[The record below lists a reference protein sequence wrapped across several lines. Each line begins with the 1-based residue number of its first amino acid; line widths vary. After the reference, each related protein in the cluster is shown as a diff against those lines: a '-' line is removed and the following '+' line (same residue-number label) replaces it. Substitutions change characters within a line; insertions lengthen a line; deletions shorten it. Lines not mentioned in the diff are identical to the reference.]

1 MDNAVGAFKNT
12 YPSIDDYSLR
22 EIQGALMIP
31 IPIKRYNTTYLV
43 LQQFFSAFFRLLL
56 SLNIT
61 TMLSTGILTVDNLI
75 RFFER
80 IFIFNFAFFLL
91 HIKI

>member
-43 LQQFFSAFFRLLL
+43 LQKCFFSAFFRLRL

-61 TMLSTGILTVDNLI
+61 IVLSTCTPTADNVI
-75 RFFER
+75 VF
-80 IFIFNFAFFLL
+80 
-91 HIKI
+91 